1 MSGKAWMRS
10 LVVAG
15 AMFGAVAPALAED
28 QPQAQQ
34 PPPPQAPAP
43 QAQPQ
48 QAPPPVVVVA
58 RVVVTD
64 PVITQTIK
72 AKLENSNVMR
82 RSQVTIVS
90 DGGFVTLV
98 GLVPD
103 QFARDQ
109 IIEAARTTP
118 GVVKID
124 DQLRFD
130 ISSPTAPARM

>member
-15 AMFGAVAPALAED
+15 SMFGAVAPARAEE
-28 QPQAQQ
+28 QPQPQ
-34 PPPPQAPAP
+34 PPPPTVPT
-43 QAQPQ
+43 
-48 QAPPPVVVVA
+48 VVVE

-64 PVITQTIK
+64 AAITQSIK

-82 RSQVTIVS
+82 RSQVTIAS
-90 DGGFVTLV
+90 AGGFVTLV
-98 GLVPD
+98 GSVPD

-109 IIEAARTTP
+109 ILEATRATP

-130 ISSPTAPARM
+130 ISSPSAPARTQ

>member
-1 MSGKAWMRS
+1 MRS

-15 AMFGAVAPALAED
+15 SMVGVVAPALAQVQE
-28 QPQAQQ
+28 
-34 PPPPQAPAP
+34 
-43 QAQPQ
+43 
-48 QAPPPVVVVA
+48 APPPIVVVQ
-58 RVVVTD
+58 RVVVSD
-64 PVITQTIK
+64 AAITQSIK

-82 RSQVTIVS
+82 RSQVTIAS
-90 DGGFVTLV
+90 EAGFVTLV

-109 IIEAARTTP
+109 SLEAARATP

-130 ISSPTAPARM
+130 ISSPSAPARSN

>member
-28 QPQAQQ
+28 QPQQA
-34 PPPPQAPAP
+34 PPPQAQP
-43 QAQPQ
+43 QPQ

-109 IIEAARTTP
+109 ILEAARTTP